1 MFITSRIFS
10 GILAIG
16 SGMQHH
22 QKTMYNPSFK
32 TLVLHHSELIA
43 TTSKEF
49 VFAECQPLYHAQ
61 WRRNNHNIPVECCL
75 PLFHSTLPF
84 IDCALL
90 CCLNISFAGVVST
103 VLGRFTVWEVMLSSS
118 TLFSS
123 ICRMN

>member
-1 MFITSRIFS
+1 LFITSRIFS

-49 VFAECQPLYHAQ
+49 VFAESV
-61 WRRNNHNIPVECCL
+61 N
-75 PLFHSTLPF
+75 PF
-84 IDCALL
+84 IM
-90 CCLNISFAGVVST
+90 LNGEEIT
-103 VLGRFTVWEVMLSSS
+103 T
-118 TLFSS
+118 TYQ
-123 ICRMN
+123 